1 VDFEA
6 YKEIKMVNIIK
17 IKISVGMKK
26 IREKKIRFYI
36 VSAVSSVFV
45 FLLNFGFAMAE
56 FSYQPLSP
64 LPDTLVSGKVTNLG
78 TYITG
83 IYKIAIGSA
92 IVLAVVMLIFAGLEW
107 MTAGAVGKKEDAIKK
122 INAAL
127 FGLLLTL
134 GSWLFLNT
142 INPAAVNFNLKLTEV
157 NIVDTSA
164 PIIGGYYCQSEPN
177 GPYYGPYKTEES
189 CVEKTDCVPTSVT
202 GEGSR
207 YCIKAGPE
215 WKGGPTDTGLN
226 DEILID
232 KFFDTG
238 ITTGGKFIKLSGP
251 GMYFNVDIYSY
262 DPISRGYIYDKSEQ
276 RGPYKTKQLCV
287 DAQTTIGTGGATEKV
302 KGECYFVEWG
312 GSDFVLNKM
321 LADENTNEI
330 RKKFSVPINK
340 EACKYVGQTGC
351 TNVGG
356 LHFSVIENTNALKTY
371 CDSWVVKEK
380 LPEKSCPITLTA
392 GTEWWLHGGGVEKNI
407 DKNTT
412 YHKPTFWKPEV
423 GRDID
428 MSSNGTTKNI
438 FTHYIIR
445 HTDKI
450 CSGGKDITK
459 EKTMDPD
466 KKKENLTYLE
476 HLAIGQ
482 TFNPGNMVKFCIKSP
497 SAMFRFET
505 KDTHWHVRFG
515 TCGCN

>member
-1 VDFEA
+1 
-6 YKEIKMVNIIK
+6 MVNIIK

-107 MTAGAVGKKEDAIKK
+107 MTTGAVGKKGDAIKK

-189 CVEKTDCVPTSVT
+189 CVEKTDCVPTHTYGT
-202 GEGSR
+202 GNR

-302 KGECYFVEWG
+302 EGECYFVEWG
-312 GSDFVLNKM
+312 GSDYSLNKILVNEDGVRKELM
-321 LADENTNEI
+321 KTANINVSTSGNTD
-330 RKKFSVPINK
+330 KK
-340 EACKYVGQTGC
+340 CKYVGDTVC
-351 TNVGG
+351 TNVGD
-356 LHFSVIENTNALKTY
+356 LFINVISTSLKNLRSACDDWAGTNKKGT
-371 CDSWVVKEK
+371 CNII
-380 LPEKSCPITLTA
+380 ITGA
-392 GTEWWLHGGGVEKNI
+392 TEWWPHGNRSSDIV
-407 DKNTT
+407 KNTT
-412 YHKPTFWKPEV
+412 NHKPHSFNPSF
-423 GRDID
+423 GRTVDLRID
-428 MSSNGTTKNI
+428 SVLSEFIKTKHSGTPTNSPLGKIYI
-438 FTHYIIR
+438 F
-445 HTDKI
+445 
-450 CSGGKDITK
+450 SPPSVVSPGK
-459 EKTMDPD
+459 
-466 KKKENLTYLE
+466 YLE
-476 HLAIGQ
+476 ELKDG
-482 TFNPGNMVKFCIKSP
+482 NPN
-497 SAMFRFET
+497 
-505 KDTHWHVRFG
+505 HWHIEFS
-515 TCGCN
+515 NI